1 MKITTKYD
9 IGQTV
14 YLVTDDEQSARI
26 ITRIT
31 VGHNSVIYELSHIT
45 STSEHYD
52 FEFTDQEWAEIDTA
66 GNLTTHI
73 DKVSQQMLDQI
84 NTMRNQYQQSNYPE
98 LFGSLP

>member
-1 MKITTKYD
+1 MRQSIFPTEELQKIGERYRSDPT
-9 IGQTV
+9 IQW
-14 YLVTDDEQSARI
+14 
-26 ITRIT
+26 
-31 VGHNSVIYELSHIT
+31 
-45 STSEHYD
+45 
-52 FEFTDQEWAEIDTA
+52 FTDRLFEVHAKARLEWAEIDTA

>member
-52 FEFTDQEWAEIDTA
+52 FEFTDQEDT
-66 GNLTTHI
+66 LK
-73 DKVSQQMLDQI
+73 KV
-84 NTMRNQYQQSNYPE
+84 T
-98 LFGSLP
+98 